1 MATAAEVE
9 RMEEVK
15 NKGME
20 LVLKDSSS
28 FGIER
33 KPGNFSIPNESTW
46 NLLQQAYQRVLS
58 DADDDRD
65 DDDREPTQGGFVV
78 SYRVKHSPH
87 KGRGVFSEDFV
98 RKGDVVIKTGP
109 VANFYTEDE
118 WRKFLAQLPS
128 ALARDVAQW
137 AYIVPESYDDPETDH
152 SVMLDLYA
160 GSLMN
165 HGDTALLP
173 PHSSSSAND
182 PNMNSSLA
190 NTVSSSDG
198 NIYASRD
205 IESGEEFLTD
215 YKLFHIKNHQLN
227 WFDSIRNQLFTE
239 DHGFKILSL
248 VDDS

>member
-1 MATAAEVE
+1 
-9 RMEEVK
+9 MEEVT
-15 NKGME
+15 NEFME
-20 LVLKDSSS
+20 LELKDSSS

-46 NLLQQAYQRVLS
+46 NLLHQAYRRVLS

-65 DDDREPTQGGFVV
+65 DDEREPTQGGFVV
-78 SYRVKHSPH
+78 SHRVRHSPQ
-87 KGRGVFSEDFV
+87 KGRGVFSEEFV

-109 VANFYTEDE
+109 VANFWTEDE
-118 WRKFLAQLPS
+118 WRKFLAHLPS

-137 AYIVPESYDDPETDH
+137 AYVVPDSYDDPEADH

-165 HGDTALLP
+165 HGDTTPLP
-173 PHSSSSAND
+173 PHSSSSAD
-182 PNMNSSLA
+182 HPPRNSSLS
-190 NTVSSSDG
+190 NIVSSSDG
-198 NIYASRD
+198 NQYASRD
-205 IESGEEFLTD
+205 IQAGEEFLTD
-215 YKLFHIKNHQLN
+215 YKLFHIKNHKLN
-227 WFDSIRNQLFTE
+227 WFDSIRNQHFNE